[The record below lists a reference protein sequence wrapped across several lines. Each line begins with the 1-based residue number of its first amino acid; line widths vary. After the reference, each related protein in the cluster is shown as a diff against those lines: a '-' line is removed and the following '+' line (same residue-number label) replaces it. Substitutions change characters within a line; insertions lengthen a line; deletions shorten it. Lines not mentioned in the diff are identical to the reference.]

1 MQEILRGPD
10 FAQTTT
16 LTIAHRLDTIMHSTR
31 VLVMDAGKVA
41 EFDTPEALLGR
52 KESIFYSLASQAG
65 LIGVD
70 VAE

>member
-1 MQEILRGPD
+1 
-10 FAQTTT
+10 
-16 LTIAHRLDTIMHSTR
+16 MHSTR